1 MLFYPY
7 IAVISD
13 LLLWLFYFIF
23 EFKLVDTM
31 GHRHIVTHVD
41 LTPQGE
47 VEYHFIR
54 EWKYETPL
62 LLKNTVSTSR

>member
-31 GHRHIVTHVD
+31 VHRHIVTHVD
-41 LTPQGE
+41 LTLQGE
-47 VEYHFIR
+47 VEYHFVR

-62 LLKNTVSTSR
+62 LLKNTVSTTR